1 MQCGL
6 SYMTNQNMVAP
17 LPNPLENLKKL
28 FLTIVEVLLTAF
40 PNIIAIILAVFLLIV
55 FILFYLLSG
64 TPSLP

>member
-1 MQCGL
+1 
-6 SYMTNQNMVAP
+6 MTNHNEPTQ

-40 PNIIAIILAVFLLIV
+40 PNIIAIILAVFSLIV